1 MSYGMYISAEGAK
14 AQSRR
19 LEVIANNMANVDTI
33 GFKPDTAL
41 FQARFAEAI
50 QNGDAIPGTKGRED
64 LGGGV
69 KVIETMTSFAPGK
82 LERTGNAG
90 DVAILGEGFFAVQPD
105 EGEQPLLTRAGAF
118 RVDATNQLVMAD
130 SGRPVLSADGGP
142 ILLQPNLPYQIT
154 KEGFVEQ
161 GQERVPLALV
171 KPGSVNSLDKVG
183 HNLFESRQDVG
194 SVPLGQREVAQGFR
208 EMSGADSTREMMEM
222 IETNRAF
229 EANTQMIRHQD
240 TATGNLISRLL
251 AG

>member
-14 AQSRR
+14 AQSQR
-19 LEVIANNMANVDTI
+19 LEVIANNMANVDTV

-41 FQARFAEAI
+41 FQARLAEAI
-50 QNGDAIPGTKGRED
+50 QEGDALPGSKGRPD

-69 KVIETMTSFAPGK
+69 KVIETLTSFGPGK

-90 DVAILGEGFFAVQPD
+90 DAAILGEGFFAVEPD
-105 EGEQPLLTRAGAF
+105 EGDQPLLTRAGNF
-118 RVDATNQLVMAD
+118 RVDSQNQLVMSD
-130 SGRPVLSADGGP
+130 SGRAVLSADGGP
-142 ILLQPNLPYQIT
+142 IQLDPTESYSIT
-154 KEGFVEQ
+154 RDGFVQQGAEQ
-161 GQERVPLALV
+161 IPLALV
-171 KPGSVNSLDKVG
+171 RPASLDSLQKIG
-183 HNLFESRQDVG
+183 GNLFNPRDEVTA
-194 SVPLGQREVAQGFR
+194 VPNAQREVAQGFL
-208 EMSGADSTREMMEM
+208 EMSGANSTKQMMAM